1 VASLST
7 TVVNNYNSLSTSIS
21 NVYNSG
27 TKYFHANS
35 TEADSQA
42 LGQNS
47 IAIGPKAVASGDGS
61 IAQGYG
67 ATSSGTDSIAIGT
80 NANASQINSVALGAN
95 SVANGSTLSQ
105 AAYNPGG
112 SAVGLAPVGE
122 VSVGSAG
129 AERRITNVAAGAA
142 PTDAVNVS
150 QLQDSQANVT
160 NLIDQSRNQVTNLI
174 NKTAKELKGGIAA
187 SMAMEAAPYVVGK
200 LTTYMGVG
208 YYDGQSAL
216 GFSARKTSDNGRWS
230 LSGGVSASQEGDVGA
245 RIGVTRV
252 WD

>member
-1 VASLST
+1 MY
-7 TVVNNYNSLSTSIS
+7 NN
-21 NVYNSG
+21 G

-42 LGQNS
+42 LGENS

-67 ATSSGTDSIAIGT
+67 ASSSGTDSIAIGT
-80 NANASQINSVALGAN
+80 NANASQNNSVALGAN

-105 AAYNPGG
+105 PAYNPGG
-112 SAVGLAPVGE
+112 QAAGTVPVGE
-122 VSVGSAG
+122 ISVGSAG

-142 PTDAVNVS
+142 DTDAVNVS
-150 QLQDSQANVT
+150 QLKGLKGDVT
-160 NLIDQSRNQVTNLI
+160 NMI
-174 NKTAKELKGGIAA
+174 NKTTKDLKGGIAA
-187 SMAMEAAPYVVGK
+187 AMSMEAAPYVVGK
-200 LTTYMGVG
+200 LTTYMGIG

-216 GFSARKTSDNGRWS
+216 GVSARKTSDNGRWS
-230 LSGGVSASQEGDVGA
+230 LSGGLSVSQQGTIGA
-245 RIGVTRV
+245 RVGVTKV

>member
-21 NVYNSG
+21 NVYNGG

-47 IAIGPKAVASGDGS
+47 IAIGPKAVALGDGS

-67 ATSSGTDSIAIGT
+67 ATSSGTDSIAMGT
-80 NANASQINSVALGAN
+80 NANASQNNSVALGAN

-112 SAVGLAPVGE
+112 GAAGLAPVGE

-150 QLQDSQANVT
+150 QLQSSQAN
-160 NLIDQSRNQVTNLI
+160 IDYKI
-174 NKTAKELKGGIAA
+174 NDLDEKLSAGVAAAIALQPPALTPPGKTV
-187 SMAMEAAPYVVGK
+187 MK
-200 LTTYMGVG
+200 LGVG
-208 YYDGQSAL
+208 YFRGESAMAV
-216 GFSARKTSDNGRWS
+216 SARRTADNGRWS
-230 LSGGVSASQEGDVGA
+230 LTGGVSATRHDVAAGAGVEWIIGDK
-245 RIGVTRV
+245 
-252 WD
+252 